1 MASQGGEQPE
11 PLLRRALE
19 LLPNMCFA
27 KDGSPATRDDYD
39 RGFR

>member
-1 MASQGGEQPE
+1 MAQEGTEA
-11 PLLRRALE
+11 LLRRALE

-27 KDGSPATRDDYD
+27 KDGSPETRDDYD